1 LKFGENIVDYVL
13 ETKEIR
19 FRHKMKSKYL
29 NYSINAHIL
38 ADELSTTFITKD
50 IFKLNII
57 HIGNY
62 SGW

>member
-1 LKFGENIVDYVL
+1 VL